1 MTRADA
7 WIDWELRAARAATRK
22 PGLVGVLLE
31 PWCIRPKAIL
41 DAGAIFVPFKRDAVE
56 RAIRWA
62 AEESRTAGDFELVD
76 D

>member
-1 MTRADA
+1 MTRADP
-7 WIDWELRAARAATRK
+7 WIDWELRAARAARRR

-31 PWCIRPKAIL
+31 PWCVRPKAML

-62 AEESRTAGDFELVD
+62 AAEPRTSGDFELVD

>member
-1 MTRADA
+1 MTRTDP
-7 WIDWELRAARAATRK
+7 WIDWELRAARAAKGK

-31 PWCIRPKAIL
+31 PWCVRPKALL

-62 AEESRTAGDFELVD
+62 AAEPRTSGDFELVD